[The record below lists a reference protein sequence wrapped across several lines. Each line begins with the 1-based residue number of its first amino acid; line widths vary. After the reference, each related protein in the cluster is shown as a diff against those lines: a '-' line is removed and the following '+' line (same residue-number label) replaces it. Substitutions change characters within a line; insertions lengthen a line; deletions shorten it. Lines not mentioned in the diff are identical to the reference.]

1 MLGEKIIM
9 DSNTVTLVI
18 GLSGITATLIS
29 SALGLY
35 FTSKARSSPL
45 REMLYSKQIDLIV
58 SIISKTGRIRIF
70 TTILASKD
78 STFKDRARDDLGDYV
93 KILYEL
99 TEQGAAILPT
109 ELWIEVKKLSEHVVT
124 ISDEY
129 DKNKIIDSNQIVKL
143 SAIGTKVA
151 LVARSVLGVDELTE
165 ESIKI
170 FSSKKAFGNLANIEI
185 SYFEN
190 MAREKKPNNAIQR
203 T

>member
-143 SAIGTKVA
+143 SAIG
-151 LVARSVLGVDELTE
+151 SVLGVDELTE